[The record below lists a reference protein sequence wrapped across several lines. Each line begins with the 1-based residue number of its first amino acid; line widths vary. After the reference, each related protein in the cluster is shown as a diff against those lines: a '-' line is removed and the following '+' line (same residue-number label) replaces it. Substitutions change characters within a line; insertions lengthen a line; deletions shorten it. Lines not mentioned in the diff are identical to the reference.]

1 MRVWPGTPYP
11 LGATW
16 DGNGVNFALFSEHA
30 ERVDLCLFD
39 GAGRTQTHRIPL
51 PEYSEEIW
59 HGYLPDVRPGQRY
72 AYRVHGPY
80 DPEAGHRFNANKLL
94 LDPYAKALR
103 GRLRWSDVHFG
114 YRVGDP
120 AEDLS
125 FDERNSAARMPK
137 CVVVNPA
144 ATRGADRPPRT
155 EWHRSLI
162 YELHVRGFT
171 IRHPEIPEPMRGTFD
186 GLCHAAAMRHL
197 RALGI
202 TAIELLPIQA
212 FVDDRFLIDRGLR
225 NYWGYNTLGFFAP
238 DPRYLGRSGHRAFRR
253 CVRALHDAGIEV
265 ILDVVYNHTAEGNQM
280 GPTLS
285 FRGIDNCSYY
295 HLVPGN
301 ERYYMDF
308 TGCGNVFDLR
318 HPRVLQLV
326 MDSLRY
332 WVTDMGVDGFRF
344 DLATTLARDGA
355 GAFDPHC
362 GFLDAAR
369 QDPVLSRVK
378 LIAEPWDV
386 GDGGYR
392 LGGFPAGWSEWN
404 DRYRDTVRSFW
415 KGDGGLIG
423 DLATR
428 VTGSSD
434 LFESHGRRP
443 SASVNFVTAHDG
455 FCLADLVSYNEKHNA
470 ANKEDNRD
478 GHSHNASWNC
488 GVEGPTDDANILA
501 LRRKQRR
508 NLMVTLLLSQGLPM
522 LLAGDEF
529 GQTQGG
535 NNNAYCQD
543 NEISWLD
550 WSLLDDPEERAF
562 FEFIQGVIR
571 LRREH
576 IVFHRSHF
584 FHAAAI
590 RGTDVQDI
598 VWQRPDGAEMTEEDW
613 GDPEARSLG
622 VLIHG
627 EAGEYHLTSRGE
639 PQPDDTFFVVLHADP
654 DPVDWCLPSLA
665 DGGQWRRLIDTDAA
679 TPIDLSADL
688 PPECLFEDG
697 VAYPVQPR
705 SVVVLVRAV
714 PPA

>member
-362 GFLDAAR
+362 GFSTRRAR
-369 QDPVLSRVK
+369 
-378 LIAEPWDV
+378 
-386 GDGGYR
+386 
-392 LGGFPAGWSEWN
+392 
-404 DRYRDTVRSFW
+404 
-415 KGDGGLIG
+415 
-423 DLATR
+423 TR
-428 VTGSSD
+428 CCRGSS
-434 LFESHGRRP
+434 
-443 SASVNFVTAHDG
+443 
-455 FCLADLVSYNEKHNA
+455 
-470 ANKEDNRD
+470 
-478 GHSHNASWNC
+478 
-488 GVEGPTDDANILA
+488 
-501 LRRKQRR
+501 
-508 NLMVTLLLSQGLPM
+508 
-522 LLAGDEF
+522 
-529 GQTQGG
+529 
-535 NNNAYCQD
+535 
-543 NEISWLD
+543 
-550 WSLLDDPEERAF
+550 
-562 FEFIQGVIR
+562 
-571 LRREH
+571 
-576 IVFHRSHF
+576 
-584 FHAAAI
+584 
-590 RGTDVQDI
+590 
-598 VWQRPDGAEMTEEDW
+598 
-613 GDPEARSLG
+613 
-622 VLIHG
+622 
-627 EAGEYHLTSRGE
+627 
-639 PQPDDTFFVVLHADP
+639 
-654 DPVDWCLPSLA
+654 
-665 DGGQWRRLIDTDAA
+665 
-679 TPIDLSADL
+679 
-688 PPECLFEDG
+688 
-697 VAYPVQPR
+697 
-705 SVVVLVRAV
+705 
-714 PPA
+714 